1 MPPEREIAAHDIP
14 LQYEGKNACSPMLLA
29 FPYDVS
35 QKATLDLQ
43 DDAVET
49 VWTFF
54 FFFFQGG
61 GRIFRM
67 TVELPVVF

>member
-43 DDAVET
+43 DDSVET
-49 VWTFF
+49 V
-54 FFFFQGG
+54 
-61 GRIFRM
+61 
-67 TVELPVVF
+67 